1 MPVETRLKIVTEPL
15 THVSNKSLVIKMLTF
30 STNLLS
36 IQTLY
41 SFSKG
46 EGTFGN
52 WRLEKWLMGWTG
64 HSYDKRKERAKVA
77 IFING
82 SGNAI
87 PFFKFIMKILGMY
100 YSLFPPSLYVLR
112 ANNRFLVIGTVTCI
126 NYHFIWARECF
137 LWCISQL
144 IWGFSCRTNRSG
156 KLFLCWYL
164 LWILYSLK
172 FHNSISVLCYSWV
185 LTCFFLGMN
194 DRPWSRRLVY
204 F

>member
-1 MPVETRLKIVTEPL
+1 MPVETRLKIVTGPL

-126 NYHFIWARECF
+126 NYHFIWARECL

-144 IWGFSCRTNRSG
+144 IWGFSCRTNR
-156 KLFLCWYL
+156 
-164 LWILYSLK
+164 
-172 FHNSISVLCYSWV
+172 
-185 LTCFFLGMN
+185 
-194 DRPWSRRLVY
+194 PWSRRLVY